1 MAERRLLPAPERAAS
16 ILAAA
21 SRAFSA
27 AGYAA
32 TTIDGIAAEAGITKL
47 IVYRHFGSKHDLYRA
62 VLDQVRAALA
72 AAPPPPVDA
81 ADPVAAAAAS
91 LQAYLAACRAH
102 PDAFRL
108 LVVHAAREP
117 EFAAYAEEIRHDG
130 LPAAEENLT
139 MITDPVLRRWAAR
152 TIGATVDAAV
162 LAWLDLVPAADPAG
176 DAAMAQR
183 LARVIAGIA
192 AAAMDRPPDGSD

>member
-21 SRAFSA
+21 SRAFGA
-27 AGYAA
+27 AGYTA
-32 TTIDGIAAEAGITKL
+32 TTIDDIAAAAGITKL

-72 AAPPPPVDA
+72 AAPPPPSDA
-81 ADPVAAAAAS
+81 ADPVTAAAAS

-108 LVVHAAREP
+108 LVTHAAREP

-130 LPAAEENLT
+130 VPAAEESLT
-139 MITDPVLRRWAAR
+139 MIADPVRRRWAAR

-162 LAWLDLVPAADPAG
+162 LAWLDLAPDADPAD
-176 DAAMAQR
+176 DADLARR
-183 LARVIAGIA
+183 LARAIAGIA
-192 AAAMDRPPDGSD
+192 AAAMG